1 MKTHSGWRAPEG
13 ARKGDL
19 MLTRRQFTT
28 TLAGGLA
35 GGLLAPAAGRAQ
47 GAPIKIGS
55 IFSYTGPAAF
65 LGDRMKRSVEL
76 FVEEANKRGGINGR
90 RIESTIYDAASEST
104 KAVLAAKRLIE
115 QDRVDVIVG
124 DGNRSDIGLSLV
136 PTAQRAEVPLMSV
149 SGATSLVE
157 PVRDRA
163 WVFKSTVND
172 VEVVARLLDFFKKR
186 GITDVAMLNDTGAFG
201 VSARDQLR
209 AQAPAAGINVVY
221 EEFGPADNDLTTQL
235 TRIRGTRARA
245 IVCWTVTPAGVVF
258 LKNAQQLGL
267 KQMLVHGFGFVADR
281 YMKLAGDAS
290 EGLLLT
296 SLKFP
301 VAEQLPD
308 SDPIKATILDYKAR
322 YRAKFN
328 EETDVYGGQAW
339 DGIGMVAH
347 AIARSGASERGK
359 IRAGLEEHI
368 KQYKG
373 VGGIFEF
380 SPQRHW
386 GLGKGDVV
394 MIEWRQGAFR
404 LVDL

>member
-1 MKTHSGWRAPEG
+1 
-13 ARKGDL
+13 

-28 TLAGGLA
+28 TLTGGLA
-35 GGLLAPAAGRAQ
+35 AGLLVPGRGVAQ

-76 FVEEANKRGGINGR
+76 FVEETNKRGGINGR

-115 QDRVDVIVG
+115 QDQVEVIVG
-124 DGNRSDIGLSLV
+124 DGNRSDIGLALI
-136 PTAQRAEVPLMSV
+136 PTVQRAEVPLMSV
-149 SGATSLVE
+149 SGATALVE

-172 VEVVARLLDFFKKR
+172 TEVIARLLDFFKKR
-186 GITDVAMLNDTGAFG
+186 NIKDVAMLNDTGAFG

-209 AQAPAAGINVVY
+209 AQAPAAGINVTY
-221 EEFGPADNDLTTQL
+221 EEFGPADTDLTTQL
-235 TRIRGTRARA
+235 TRIRGTSAQA
-245 IVCWTVTPAGVVF
+245 IICWTVTPAGVVF

-281 YMKLAGDAS
+281 YMQLAGDAA
-290 EGLLLT
+290 EGLFLT

-301 VAEQLPD
+301 IAEQLPD
-308 SDPIKATILDYKAR
+308 NDPIKATILDYKAR

-339 DGIGMVAH
+339 DGIGMVTQ
-347 AIARSGASERGK
+347 AITRGGGSERGK

-368 KQYKG
+368 RGYRG
-373 VGGIFEF
+373 VGGIFNF
-380 SPQRHW
+380 SPQKHW
-386 GLGKGDVV
+386 GLAKSDVV
-394 MIEWRQGAFR
+394 MIEWRQGKFR

>member
-1 MKTHSGWRAPEG
+1 
-13 ARKGDL
+13 
-19 MLTRRQFTT
+19 MLTRREFTT
-28 TLAGGLA
+28 ILSGGI
-35 GGLLAPAAGRAQ
+35 AAGLVAPGRSAAQ
-47 GAPIKIGS
+47 GAPIRIGS

-76 FVEEANKRGGINGR
+76 FVEETNKRGGINGR

-104 KAVLAAKRLIE
+104 KAVLAVKRLIE

-124 DGNRSDIGLSLV
+124 DGNRSDIGLSIV
-136 PTAQRAEVPLMSV
+136 PTVQRSEVPLMSV
-149 SGATSLVE
+149 SGATGLVE
-157 PVRDRA
+157 PVRERA

-186 GITDVAMLNDTGAFG
+186 GIKEFAMLSDTGAFG
-201 VSARDQLR
+201 VSARDQVR
-209 AQAPAAGINVVY
+209 AQAPAAGVKVVY

-235 TRIRGTRARA
+235 TRIRGTSAQA

-281 YMKLAGDAS
+281 YMQLAGDAA

-328 EETDVYGGQAW
+328 EDTDVYGGQAW

-347 AIARSGASERGK
+347 AIARTGSSERAK
-359 IRAGLEEHI
+359 IRGGLEEHVRE
-368 KQYKG
+368 YRG
-373 VGGIFEF
+373 VGGIFQF
-380 SPQRHW
+380 SPQKHW
-386 GLGKGDVV
+386 GLAKSDVV
-394 MIEWRQGAFR
+394 MIEWRQGKFR

>member
-1 MKTHSGWRAPEG
+1 
-13 ARKGDL
+13 

-28 TLAGGLA
+28 TLTGGFA
-35 GGLLAPAAGRAQ
+35 AGLLTPGRSGAQ
-47 GAPIKIGS
+47 GAPIRIGS

-90 RIESTIYDAASEST
+90 RIESIIYDAASEST

-136 PTAQRAEVPLMSV
+136 PTVQRAEVPLMSV
-149 SGATSLVE
+149 SGATGLVE

-172 VEVVARLLDFFKKR
+172 TEVVSRLLDFFKKR
-186 GITDVAMLNDTGAFG
+186 GIKDAAMLSDTGAFG

-235 TRIRGTRARA
+235 TRIRGTSAQA
-245 IVCWTVTPAGVVF
+245 IICWTVTPAGVVF

-281 YMKLAGDAS
+281 YMQLAGEAA

-301 VAEQLPD
+301 IAEQLPD

-347 AIARSGASERGK
+347 AITRVGGSERGK

-368 KQYKG
+368 REYRG
-373 VGGIFEF
+373 VGGIFQF
-380 SPQRHW
+380 SPQKHW
-386 GLGKGDVV
+386 GLAKRDVV
-394 MIEWRQGAFR
+394 MIEWRQGKFR

>member
-1 MKTHSGWRAPEG
+1 
-13 ARKGDL
+13 

-28 TLAGGLA
+28 TMGGA
-35 GGLLAPAAGRAQ
+35 IAAGLLAPGAGRAQ
-47 GAPIKIGS
+47 GAPIKLGS

-76 FVEEANKRGGINGR
+76 FVEEANKKGGLNGR
-90 RIESTIYDAASEST
+90 RVELTLYDAGSEST

-115 QDRVDVIVG
+115 QDGVEAIVG
-124 DGNRSDIGLSLV
+124 DGNRSDIGLALV
-136 PTAQRAEVPLMSV
+136 PSVQRAEVPLMSV
-149 SGATSLVE
+149 SGATALVE
-157 PVRDRA
+157 PVKERA

-186 GITDVAMLNDTGAFG
+186 GIKDVAMLNDTGAFG
-201 VSARDQLR
+201 VSARDQLK
-209 AQAPAAGINVVY
+209 AQAPAAGVNVIY
-221 EEFGPADNDLTTQL
+221 EEFGPGDNDLTTQL
-235 TRIRGTRARA
+235 TRIRSSNAKA

-281 YMKLAGDAS
+281 YMQLAGDAA
-290 EGLLLT
+290 EGLMLT

-308 SDPIKATILDYKAR
+308 GDPIKATILDYKAR
-322 YRAKFN
+322 YRAKYK

-339 DGIGMVAH
+339 DGISMVAH
-347 AIARSGASERGK
+347 AMAQSGNAKDK
-359 IRAGLEEHI
+359 IRTGLETTI
-368 KQYKG
+368 KEFKG
-373 VGGIFEF
+373 VGGIFTF
-380 SPQRHW
+380 SPEKHW
-386 GLGKGDVV
+386 GLAKSDVV
-394 MIEWRQGAFR
+394 MIEWRKGKFQ

>member
-1 MKTHSGWRAPEG
+1 
-13 ARKGDL
+13 

-28 TLAGGLA
+28 TLGAGLA
-35 GGLLAPAAGRAQ
+35 AGLLAPGLGRAQ
-47 GAPIKIGS
+47 GAPIKLGS

-76 FVEEANKRGGINGR
+76 YVEEINKKGGLNGR
-90 RIESTIYDAASEST
+90 RIELTLYDAGSEST

-115 QDRVDVIVG
+115 QDGVEAIVG
-124 DGNRSDIGLSLV
+124 DGNRSDIGLALV
-136 PTAQRAEVPLMSV
+136 PSVQRAEVPLMSV
-149 SGATSLVE
+149 SGATALVE
-157 PVRDRA
+157 PVKERA

-186 GITDVAMLNDTGAFG
+186 GVKDVAMLNDTGAFG
-201 VSARDQLR
+201 VSARDQLK
-209 AQAPAAGINVVY
+209 AQAPAAGLNVIY
-221 EEFGPADNDLTTQL
+221 EEFGPGDNDLTTQL
-235 TRIRGTRARA
+235 TRIRSSNAKA

-281 YMKLAGDAS
+281 YMQLAGDAA
-290 EGLLLT
+290 EGLMLT

-308 SDPIKATILDYKAR
+308 RDPIKATILDYKAR
-322 YRAKFN
+322 YRARYG

-339 DGIGMVAH
+339 DGIGMVAQ
-347 AIARSGASERGK
+347 AIARAGSSERGK
-359 IRAGLEEHI
+359 IRTGLEEHVRE
-368 KQYKG
+368 YKG
-373 VGGIFEF
+373 VGGVFTFTRE
-380 SPQRHW
+380 RHW
-386 GLGKGDVV
+386 GLAKSDVV
-394 MIEWRQGAFR
+394 MIEWRQGKFR

>member
-1 MKTHSGWRAPEG
+1 
-13 ARKGDL
+13 

-28 TLAGGLA
+28 TLGAGLGGGLA
-35 GGLLAPAAGRAQ
+35 AGLLAPGPGRAQ
-47 GAPIKIGS
+47 GAPIKLGS

-76 FVEEANKRGGINGR
+76 YVEETNKKGGLNGR
-90 RIESTIYDAASEST
+90 RIELTLYDAGSEST

-115 QDRVDVIVG
+115 QDGVEAIVG
-124 DGNRSDIGLSLV
+124 DGNRSDIGLALV
-136 PTAQRAEVPLMSV
+136 PSVQRAEVPLMSV
-149 SGATSLVE
+149 SGATALVE
-157 PVRDRA
+157 PVKDRA

-186 GITDVAMLNDTGAFG
+186 GVKDVAMLSDTGAFG
-201 VSARDQLR
+201 VSARDQLK
-209 AQAPAAGINVVY
+209 AQAPAAGLNVIY
-221 EEFGPADNDLTTQL
+221 EEFGPGDNDLTTQL
-235 TRIRGTRARA
+235 TRIRSSNAKA

-281 YMKLAGDAS
+281 YMQLAGDAA
-290 EGLLLT
+290 EGLMLT

-308 SDPIKATILDYKAR
+308 RDPIKTTILDYKAR
-322 YRAKFN
+322 YRARYG

-339 DGIGMVAH
+339 DGIGMVAQ
-347 AIARSGASERGK
+347 AIARAGGSERGK
-359 IRAGLEEHI
+359 IRAGLEEHVRE
-368 KQYKG
+368 YKG
-373 VGGIFEF
+373 VGGVFTFTRE
-380 SPQRHW
+380 RHW
-386 GLGKGDVV
+386 GLAKSDVV
-394 MIEWRQGAFR
+394 MIEWRQGKFR